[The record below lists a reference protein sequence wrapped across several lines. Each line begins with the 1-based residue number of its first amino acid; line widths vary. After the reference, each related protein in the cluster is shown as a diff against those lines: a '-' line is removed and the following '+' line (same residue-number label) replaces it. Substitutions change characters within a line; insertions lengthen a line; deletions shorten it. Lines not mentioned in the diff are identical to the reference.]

1 MCQHD
6 PSAIRDNLCCDCIIE
21 QLYHHEIISIKTIM
35 TAGALN
41 LWRKPEVFFGL
52 IVYLIYRINILLGY
66 RYSPKEVPV
75 LSMASA

>member
-41 LWRKPEVFFGL
+41 LWRKPEVLFGL
-52 IVYLIYRINILLGY
+52 IVYYSYRLLGIKEY